1 MPTYEC
7 LRCQRFSV
15 QEVFQHLEHQI
26 EHLKSEKHSLEVE
39 VLALS
44 DICKKYRQ
52 DQEYSMGESEKQL
65 LNILDEIGV
74 KRQAYH
80 GNVFIGNHCKVILA
94 KDKNQVYNFEKLCS
108 VLSDRLE
115 REHFIEVFR
124 LYSEARSLMARKR
137 ILLDHEKKRVT
148 SLCYKFGELFPVY
161 FSRVALTRK
170 IHELV
175 FDVSRFVGEHGTVGL
190 FSEEEGESLHHE
202 INLESAQLSS
212 VRSDPERL

>member
-1 MPTYEC
+1 M
-7 LRCQRFSV
+7 
-15 QEVFQHLEHQI
+15 
-26 EHLKSEKHSLEVE
+26 
-39 VLALS
+39 A
-44 DICKKYRQ
+44 
-52 DQEYSMGESEKQL
+52 ESEKQL
-65 LNILDEIGV
+65 LRILDEIGV
-74 KRQAYH
+74 TRQAYH

-108 VLSDRLE
+108 ILSDRLE

-124 LYSEARSLMARKR
+124 LYNEARSLMARKR

-175 FDVSRFVGEHGTVGL
+175 FDVSRFVEEHGTVGL

-202 INLESAQLSS
+202 INLKSAQLCQK
-212 VRSDPERL
+212 

>member
-1 MPTYEC
+1 MNAC
-7 LRCQRFSV
+7 
-15 QEVFQHLEHQI
+15 EVFQHLEHQI
-26 EHLKSEKHSLEVE
+26 EHLKSVKHSLEVE

-52 DQEYSMGESEKQL
+52 DQENSMGESEKQIL
-65 LNILDEIGV
+65 RILDEIGV

-94 KDKNQVYNFEKLCS
+94 KDKNQVYSFEKLCS

-170 IHELV
+170 IHELD
-175 FDVSRFVGEHGTVGL
+175 FDVSRFIGEHGTVGL
-190 FSEEEGESLHHE
+190 FSKEEGESLHHE
-202 INLESAQLSS
+202 INLKSAQLCQK
-212 VRSDPERL
+212 